1 MHRGVRKWGTDRQSV
16 LTSIDISISGTQHN
30 QSMPNSAETIIETH
44 TFRPCM
50 LRIPGVLPAEK
61 KIDKIVDHVRPEKKN
76 MSRIY

>member
-1 MHRGVRKWGTDRQSV
+1 MNCTEGVENEGQIDSV
-16 LTSIDISISGTQHN
+16 LTSIDISISGTQRN

-61 KIDKIVDHVRPEKKN
+61 KI
-76 MSRIY
+76 Y